1 MAKHNDA
8 ETQDIAAQLQPLVDD
23 DAFLTELSLGNDP
36 SAGDDPLAALFLELR
51 DEVEAPMPPAPVV
64 EGADQEPE
72 VISLAAARRRR
83 RVSPPWASG
92 LIGAAAA
99 TVLLAGGSGAVIYNA
114 GPGSPLHGL
123 NESVF
128 GKSQDAAEVELASS
142 LEEMQDKVAQGDIEG
157 ARAVLSDT
165 RKKLKDPSPEV
176 VAKLEAAEK
185 RLEQQ
190 RSQKITVTVTV
201 TPPPA
206 SDAPPSSTAEPGTVT
221 QTLVQTETVQA
232 PSQGEEGIGSTEPSV
247 DGGTSATQAPPEPLQ
262 TETAVA
268 DDPNMGVS
276 NGGNSGNA
284 GNSAADAVRDANGDR
299 VGAADD
305 I

>member
-1 MAKHNDA
+1 MAKHNEA
-8 ETQDIAAQLQPLVDD
+8 EPQDIAAQLQPLVDD

-83 RVSPPWASG
+83 RVSPWASG

-99 TVLLAGGSGAVIYNA
+99 TVLLAGSGAVIYNA

-201 TPPPA
+201 TPPA
-206 SDAPPSSTAEPGTVT
+206 SDAPSSTAEPGTVT

-232 PSQGEEGIGSTEPSV
+232 PSQGEEGIGSTEPSA
-247 DGGTSATQAPPEPLQ
+247 DGGTSATQAPEPLQ

>member
-83 RVSPPWASG
+83 RVSPWASG

-99 TVLLAGGSGAVIYNA
+99 TVLLAGSGAVIYNA

-201 TPPPA
+201 TPPA
-206 SDAPPSSTAEPGTVT
+206 SDAPSSTAEPGTVT
-221 QTLVQTETVQA
+221 QTLVQKETVQA
-232 PSQGEEGIGSTEPSV
+232 PSQGEEGIGSTEPSA
-247 DGGTSATQAPPEPLQ
+247 DGGTSATQAPEPLQ

>member
-1 MAKHNDA
+1 MAKRNDA

-83 RVSPPWASG
+83 RVSPWASG

-99 TVLLAGGSGAVIYNA
+99 TVLLAGSGAVIYNA

-201 TPPPA
+201 TPPA
-206 SDAPPSSTAEPGTVT
+206 SDAPSSTAEPGTVT

-247 DGGTSATQAPPEPLQ
+247 DGGTSATQAPEPLQ

>member
-83 RVSPPWASG
+83 RVSPWASG

-99 TVLLAGGSGAVIYNA
+99 TVLLAGSGAVIYNA

-201 TPPPA
+201 TPPA
-206 SDAPPSSTAEPGTVT
+206 SDAPSSTAEPGTVT

-232 PSQGEEGIGSTEPSV
+232 PSQGEEGIGSTEPSA
-247 DGGTSATQAPPEPLQ
+247 DGGTSATQAPEPLQ

-276 NGGNSGNA
+276 NGGNSGKA

>member
-83 RVSPPWASG
+83 RVSPWASG

-99 TVLLAGGSGAVIYNA
+99 TVLLAGSGAVVYNA

-190 RSQKITVTVTV
+190 RSQKTTVTVTV
-201 TPPPA
+201 TPKA
-206 SDAPPSSTAEPGTVT
+206 SDAPSSAAEPGTVT

-232 PSQGEEGIGSTEPSV
+232 PSQGEEGIGSTEPSA
-247 DGGTSATQAPPEPLQ
+247 DGDTSATQAPEPLQ

-268 DDPNMGVS
+268 DEPNMGAS
-276 NGGNSGNA
+276 NGGNA
-284 GNSAADAVRDANGDR
+284 GNSAADAVRDAATAPDTSDAYN
-299 VGAADD
+299 
-305 I
+305 

>member
-1 MAKHNDA
+1 MAKHNEA

-83 RVSPPWASG
+83 RVSPWASG

-99 TVLLAGGSGAVIYNA
+99 TVLLAGSGAVIYNA

-201 TPPPA
+201 TPPA
-206 SDAPPSSTAEPGTVT
+206 SDAPSSTAEPGTVT

-232 PSQGEEGIGSTEPSV
+232 PSQGEEGIGSTEPSA
-247 DGGTSATQAPPEPLQ
+247 DGGTSATQAPEPLQ
-262 TETAVA
+262 TETAGA

>member
-1 MAKHNDA
+1 MAKHNEA

-83 RVSPPWASG
+83 RVSPWASG

-99 TVLLAGGSGAVIYNA
+99 TVLLAGPGAVIYNA

-201 TPPPA
+201 TPPA
-206 SDAPPSSTAEPGTVT
+206 SDAPSSTAEPGTVT

-232 PSQGEEGIGSTEPSV
+232 PSQGEEGIGSTEPSA
-247 DGGTSATQAPPEPLQ
+247 DGGTSATQAPEPLQ

>member
-1 MAKHNDA
+1 MAKHNEA

-83 RVSPPWASG
+83 RVSPWASG

-99 TVLLAGGSGAVIYNA
+99 TVLLAGSGAVIYNA

-201 TPPPA
+201 TPPA
-206 SDAPPSSTAEPGTVT
+206 SDAPSSTAEPGTVT

-232 PSQGEEGIGSTEPSV
+232 PSQGEEGIGSTEPSA
-247 DGGTSATQAPPEPLQ
+247 DGGTSATQAPEPLQ

>member
-1 MAKHNDA
+1 MAKRNDA

-83 RVSPPWASG
+83 RVSPWASG

-99 TVLLAGGSGAVIYNA
+99 TVLLAGSGAVIYNA

-201 TPPPA
+201 TPPA
-206 SDAPPSSTAEPGTVT
+206 SDAPSSTAEPGTVT

-247 DGGTSATQAPPEPLQ
+247 DGGTSATQAPEPLQ

-284 GNSAADAVRDANGDR
+284 GKSAADAVRDANGDR

>member
-83 RVSPPWASG
+83 RVSPWASG

-99 TVLLAGGSGAVIYNA
+99 TVLLAGSGAVIYNA

-201 TPPPA
+201 TPPA
-206 SDAPPSSTAEPGTVT
+206 SDAPSSTAEPGTVT

-247 DGGTSATQAPPEPLQ
+247 DGGTSATQAPEPLQ

>member
-1 MAKHNDA
+1 MAKHNEA

-83 RVSPPWASG
+83 RVSPWASG

-99 TVLLAGGSGAVIYNA
+99 TVLLAGSGAVIYNA

-128 GKSQDAAEVELASS
+128 GTSQDAAEVELASS

-201 TPPPA
+201 TPPA
-206 SDAPPSSTAEPGTVT
+206 SDAPSSTAEPGTVT

-232 PSQGEEGIGSTEPSV
+232 PSQGEEGVGSSEAWLTNPRTEPSA
-247 DGGTSATQAPPEPLQ
+247 GGDTPATQAPEPL
-262 TETAVA
+262 ETTAAVA
-268 DDPNMGVS
+268 DDPNMG
-276 NGGNSGNA
+276 NSGNA
-284 GNSAADAVRDANGDR
+284 ATASDT
-299 VGAADD
+299 
-305 I
+305 

>member
-1 MAKHNDA
+1 MAKRNDA

-64 EGADQEPE
+64 EGADQEPG

-83 RVSPPWASG
+83 RVSPWASG

-99 TVLLAGGSGAVIYNA
+99 TVLLAGSGAVIYNA

-201 TPPPA
+201 TPPA
-206 SDAPPSSTAEPGTVT
+206 SDAPSSTAEPGTVT

-247 DGGTSATQAPPEPLQ
+247 DGGTSATQAPEPLQ

>member
-1 MAKHNDA
+1 MAKHNEA

-83 RVSPPWASG
+83 RVSPWASG

-99 TVLLAGGSGAVIYNA
+99 TVLLAGSGAVIYNA

-201 TPPPA
+201 TPPA
-206 SDAPPSSTAEPGTVT
+206 SDAPSSTAEPGTVT

-232 PSQGEEGIGSTEPSV
+232 PSQGEEGIGSTEPSA
-247 DGGTSATQAPPEPLQ
+247 DGGTSATQAPEPLQ

-268 DDPNMGVS
+268 DDPNMG
-276 NGGNSGNA
+276 NSGNA
-284 GNSAADAVRDANGDR
+284 ATASDT
-299 VGAADD
+299 
-305 I
+305 

>member
-1 MAKHNDA
+1 MAKRNDA

-83 RVSPPWASG
+83 RVSPWASG

-99 TVLLAGGSGAVIYNA
+99 TVLLAGSGAVIYNA

-201 TPPPA
+201 TPPA
-206 SDAPPSSTAEPGTVT
+206 SDAPSSTAEPGTVT

-232 PSQGEEGIGSTEPSV
+232 PSQGEEGIGSTEPSA
-247 DGGTSATQAPPEPLQ
+247 DGGTSATQAPEPLQ

>member
-8 ETQDIAAQLQPLVDD
+8 EAQDIAAQLQPLVDD

-51 DEVEAPMPPAPVV
+51 DEVEAPMPPAPIV
-64 EGADQEPE
+64 EGADHEPE

-83 RVSPPWASG
+83 RVSPWASG

-99 TVLLAGGSGAVIYNA
+99 TVLLAGSGAVVYNA

-123 NESVF
+123 NESIF
-128 GKSQDAAEVELASS
+128 GTTQDAAEVELASL
-142 LEEMQDKVAQGDIEG
+142 LEAMQDKVAQGDIEG

-165 RKKLKDPSPEV
+165 RKKLKDPSPEIA
-176 VAKLEAAEK
+176 AKLEAAEK

-190 RSQKITVTVTV
+190 RSQKTTVTVTV
-201 TPPPA
+201 TPKA
-206 SDAPPSSTAEPGTVT
+206 SDAPSSAAEPGTVTTT

-232 PSQGEEGIGSTEPSV
+232 PSQGEAGIGSTEASLTNPRTEPSE
-247 DGGTSATQAPPEPLQ
+247 GGDTPATQASEPLQ
-262 TETAVA
+262 TATAVA
-268 DDPNMGVS
+268 DDSNMGAS

-284 GNSAADAVRDANGDR
+284 ATAPDTS
-299 VGAADD
+299 GAYN
-305 I
+305 